1 MRKTPGLAM
10 LILLIACSPTRV
22 AMTNDHTLTYL
33 PGPLVI
39 DGNANDW
46 KHTPFTLDPST
57 TLRYALT
64 NDSANLYVCLTS
76 TNPGLERKI
85 FEMGMKVYFDTSGER
100 KEACGVQFPMPIDPN
115 ALQAIAAAG
124 GNNPKTSAQEYR
136 HFIRL
141 QENQY
146 ETFGFPGRNG
156 LNALGSQD
164 VVSIGFSLD
173 DEDIFIYELKVPLAS
188 IYGDP
193 VPKTAFSKAL
203 DMGITIEGLPHSE
216 DPNAPVA
223 SEIGQPGQNMT
234 GARYN
239 MGKGGGFARN
249 PYGYTNETM
258 FKAQRAWIRFIMATK

>member
-64 NDSANLYVCLTS
+64 NDSTNLYVCLTS

-124 GNNPKTSAQEYR
+124 GNNP
-136 HFIRL
+136 
-141 QENQY
+141 
-146 ETFGFPGRNG
+146 
-156 LNALGSQD
+156 
-164 VVSIGFSLD
+164 
-173 DEDIFIYELKVPLAS
+173 
-188 IYGDP
+188 
-193 VPKTAFSKAL
+193 
-203 DMGITIEGLPHSE
+203 
-216 DPNAPVA
+216 
-223 SEIGQPGQNMT
+223 
-234 GARYN
+234 
-239 MGKGGGFARN
+239 
-249 PYGYTNETM
+249 
-258 FKAQRAWIRFIMATK
+258 